1 MVLWAAGIS
10 GAAEQSGDLKARWSE
25 EAKLPV
31 VDLSGETARQV
42 VIAEGTPEVYQ
53 GHPTTVLMPDGTTI
67 FAVWCINH
75 GGKAGPMA
83 RSRDGGR
90 TWTRW
95 DDRLPPGFKARELPE
110 HLPPG

>member
-1 MVLWAAGIS
+1 MRTFPCVVMVLWAAGIS

-53 GHPTTVLMPDGTTI
+53 GHPTTVVTAELIEAVFDLPCRIIDDPVSHTPLVIPLDGE
-67 FAVWCINH
+67 
-75 GGKAGPMA
+75 P
-83 RSRDGGR
+83 
-90 TWTRW
+90 
-95 DDRLPPGFKARELPE
+95 
-110 HLPPG
+110 